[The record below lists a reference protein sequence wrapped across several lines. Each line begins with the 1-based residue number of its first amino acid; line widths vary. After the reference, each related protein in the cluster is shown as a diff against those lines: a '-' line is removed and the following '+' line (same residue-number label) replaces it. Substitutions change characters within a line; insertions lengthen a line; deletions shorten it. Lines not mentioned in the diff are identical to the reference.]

1 MKISILLITL
11 NAIIIIVTISKRML
25 SIGAILIVNSS
36 IIAILISFFINSW
49 YAFITFLIY
58 VTGLLVIFG
67 YFLALRPNSYQPLKK
82 PLKRFFL
89 ITALRAIPLI
99 NYIQLPTFNIKIEL
113 DVTQIIYMENS
124 PIYLLMVVVLLL
136 ILLIVVSL
144 TYKSP
149 SPLRNYMK

>member
-25 SIGAILIVNSS
+25 SIGAMLIVNSS

-67 YFLALRPNSYQPLKK
+67 YFLALRPNSHQPLKK
-82 PLKRFFL
+82 PFKRFFL
-89 ITALRAIPLI
+89 IIALRIIPVI
-99 NYIQLPTFNIKIEL
+99 KYIQLPTFRIKIES

-124 PIYLLMVVVLLL
+124 PIYLIIVVLLL
-136 ILLIVVSL
+136 LMLLIVVSL

-149 SPLRNYMK
+149 SPLRNYIK